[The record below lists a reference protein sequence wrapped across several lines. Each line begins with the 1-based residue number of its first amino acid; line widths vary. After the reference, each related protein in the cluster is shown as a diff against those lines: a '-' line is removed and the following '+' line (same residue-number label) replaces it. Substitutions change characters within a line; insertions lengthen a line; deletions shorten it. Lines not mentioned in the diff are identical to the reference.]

1 MKEMNKN
8 DKAGEKNKVTIE
20 REYEITMKE
29 REYEI
34 TMKYRVSTS
43 SNPTTIVVTLKGESE
58 EELITMDDLAVFLD
72 NMIQR
77 ILKRKYRGG
86 KNEAAGQNS

>member
-1 MKEMNKN
+1 MNKN
-8 DKAGEKNKVTIE
+8 DKAGEKNKVTI
-20 REYEITMKE
+20 E

-58 EELITMDDLAVFLD
+58 EELITMDDLATFLD
-72 NMIQR
+72 NMIRR
-77 ILKRKYRGG
+77 ILERKYGG
-86 KNEAAGQNS
+86 QNEAAENS